1 MTYRIRRNGK
11 IIDHDDYDPNG
22 PPSMPLVL
30 RDTPGVVSPIDDT
43 WIEGKAQ
50 RREHM
55 KKHNVRE
62 IDPSEMP
69 KHRYTHPARQHLNK
83 D

>member
-1 MTYRIRRNGK
+1 VTYRIKVNGRVV
-11 IIDHDDYDPNG
+11 DDSFYDPNAE
-22 PPSMPLVL
+22 PKCPLITI
-30 RDTPGVVSPIDDT
+30 DTPGVVSPIDDT
-43 WIEGKAQ
+43 WIEGRYA

-62 IDPSEMP
+62 IDPSEKP
-69 KHRYTHPARQHLNK
+69 EHRYTHPARQHLNK